1 MRKALMLGCALLVF
15 ASLATAQAPSR
26 GNVFVGY
33 SYYNADW
40 FSAGRANL
48 NGWTGSLEGRI
59 VPHVGLVA
67 DFSQTFGT
75 QTIQF
80 DCPGIGCPL
89 TENVNAHEYNL
100 LFGPR
105 VSFSTGKLRPFAEAL
120 FGVGHLDGNGQGIRP
135 LSGSTTSFAMALGGG
150 VDYRI
155 IRPIALRLEGDYIQT
170 HFFSANASSQFVR
183 QTQNNARLSA
193 GIVFRF

>member
-1 MRKALMLGCALLVF
+1 MRKALVGCAVLVF
-15 ASLATAQAPSR
+15 ASLATAQAPSK

-48 NGWTGSLEGRI
+48 NGWTGSLEGK
-59 VPHVGLVA
+59 VLPHLGIVA

-75 QTIQF
+75 QTIEF

-89 TENVNAHEYNL
+89 TERVSAREYNL

-105 VSFSTGKLRPFAEAL
+105 ISFSSRKLRPFVEGL
-120 FGVGHLDGNGQGIRP
+120 FGVAHLNGNGQGVRP
-135 LSGSTTSFAMALGGG
+135 LSGSTLSFAMAFGGG

-155 IRPIALRLEGDYIQT
+155 IRPIALRFEGDYIET
-170 HFFSANASSQFVR
+170 RFFNTNSSAQFVR